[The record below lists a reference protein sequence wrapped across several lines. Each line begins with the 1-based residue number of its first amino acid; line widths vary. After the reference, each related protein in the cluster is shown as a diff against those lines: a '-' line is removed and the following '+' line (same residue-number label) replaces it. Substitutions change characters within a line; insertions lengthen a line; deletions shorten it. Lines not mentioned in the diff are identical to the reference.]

1 MGPVENRRKRLE
13 MKVLGNLKKVA
24 ARLNEERGATAVEY
38 ALIIGLV
45 AVAIIAAV
53 TALGGNIDSIIDSIT
68 AALPG

>member
-1 MGPVENRRKRLE
+1 

-24 ARLNEERGATAVEY
+24 KRLNEERGATAVEY

-53 TALGGNIDSIIDSIT
+53 TALGGNIGSIIDSIT